1 MNKSILLLTT
11 PFRPNIGGVE
21 THLDDLILE
30 GTRQGYKFV
39 VLTYQ
44 PLVTKA
50 SDKTVEKGDG
60 YVVYRLPWIKMNL
73 FLRLGGYPVLE
84 FLYLFPG
91 LFLLATVFLAFQSSQ
106 VDVIHAQGLVA
117 GVIGVFVG
125 KVFKKPVIISTH
137 SIYNFPKSGLYSNF
151 VRLILNGCK
160 HILALSQ
167 QSQKEITDLG
177 VPYKNVSVFTYWV
190 NQNLFKPM
198 DKVYARKRLRL
209 PINKFICL
217 FVGRLVP
224 EKGIQELLSSAK
236 MTRKEI
242 TFLIVGDG
250 PMADEVRNVAKKS
263 SNVMFRGKVENNKL
277 SLYYNAADV
286 LLVPSVHDE
295 GFGRVILEALSCGLP
310 VAAANR
316 GGIREAITDKVGV
329 LIDITE
335 ENIKTTLEHLYLD
348 RGQLKYYSKNSVNY
362 VKTHFGNKNASMILE
377 HYRDQV

>member
-1 MNKSILLLTT
+1 MNKRIMLLTT

-30 GTRQGYKFV
+30 GTRQGYKFI

-50 SDKTVEKGDG
+50 SDKTIEKGDG
-60 YVVYRLPWIKMNL
+60 FAVYRLPWIKMNL

-91 LFLLATVFLAFQSSQ
+91 LFFLATIFLALQSSQ
-106 VDVIHAQGLVA
+106 VDVVHAQGLVA
-117 GVIGVFVG
+117 GAIGVIVG
-125 KVFKKPVIISTH
+125 KIFKKPVIISTH

-151 VRLILNGCK
+151 VRLILNGSK

-177 VPYKNVSVFTYWV
+177 VPHKKVSVFTYWV

-198 DKVYARKRLRL
+198 DKIYARKRLRL
-209 PINKFICL
+209 PMYKFICL

-236 MTRKEI
+236 ITQREI

-250 PMADEVRNVAKKS
+250 PMAKEVRIAAKKS
-263 SNVMFRGKVENNKL
+263 SNVIFRGKVENKKL
-277 SLYYNAADV
+277 CLYYNAADV
-286 LLVPSVHDE
+286 LLVPSIHDE
-295 GFGRVILEALSCGLP
+295 GFGRVILESLSCGLP
-310 VAAANR
+310 VVAANR
-316 GGIREAITDKVGV
+316 GGIREAISDKVGV
-329 LIDITE
+329 LIDITV
-335 ENIKTTLEHLYLD
+335 ENIKTTLENLYTD
-348 RGQLKYYSKNSVNY
+348 RGQFEYYSKNSVNY
-362 VKTHFGNKNASMILE
+362 AKTHFGNKNSRRIFSYYE
-377 HYRDQV
+377 E